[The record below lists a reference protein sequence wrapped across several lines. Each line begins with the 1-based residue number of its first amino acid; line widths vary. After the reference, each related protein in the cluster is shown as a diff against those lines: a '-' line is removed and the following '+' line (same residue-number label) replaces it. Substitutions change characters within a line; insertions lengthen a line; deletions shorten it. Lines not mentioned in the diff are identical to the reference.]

1 MAKALKSLLNIG
13 LVLFFIVIFS
23 AEAQAEVIAPK
34 IIKLM
39 EQEFLFLTGTAPA
52 NSEVLIYLDGNF
64 IGQAK
69 VKSLTKPEAVSACS
83 SFTVRGA
90 ECQPSWHF
98 QFNPTQKLADGTHVV
113 MAVAQDRTS
122 LVLSEPTSEI
132 KFTVNVVPAPILIAP
147 NEKTAT
153 ANLKPLITGLTRDN
167 SSVKIFIDGIY
178 NGETGVLRD
187 DSGTA
192 NFAYRPTLNLS
203 RGWHK
208 IQAQA
213 LSGEKFS
220 LESNLLNFNIE
231 LPMPAPMVFKPV
243 VNRETSANR
252 PFIVGLAKND
262 SRVKIYIDRKYVGEL
277 LVKNH
282 LSGTANFAY
291 KPAVALTRG
300 AHSVYTVA
308 VDKRGKASVWS
319 NTVDFSTKSS
329 AIAQSAEEEKKEA
342 IAKIKEPQKSAEI
355 KSKPVVISKSSGAVI
370 EKVTVEPVKLTLE
383 PVTAKETLESIN
395 SNLTE
400 KERAIKQELKDKEAA
415 ALEKVKN
422 LIGTGTAE
430 IKSDRGM
437 INEGKENQGRLKLD
451 LILFILFLLGVV
463 AWLLWVNR
471 ELVKERRAQTEAEEK
486 VVDNQSN
493 QPDRG

>member
-34 IIKLM
+34 IIKLLA
-39 EQEFLFLTGTAPA
+39 QESLSLTGTAPA
-52 NSEVLIYLDGNF
+52 NSEILIYLDGNF
-64 IGQAK
+64 VGRAETTF
-69 VKSLTKPEAVSACS
+69 SRLGSA
-83 SFTVRGA
+83 RA
-90 ECQPSWHF
+90 ESAAQLNWRF
-98 QFNPTQKLADGTHVV
+98 QSDLIQTLAEGSHVV

-122 LVLSEPTSEI
+122 LVLSAPTSEI
-132 KFTVNVVPAPILIAP
+132 KFTVNIVPAPILIAP

-167 SSVKIFIDGIY
+167 SLVKIFIDGVY
-178 NGETGVLRD
+178 NGATGVLRD

-192 NFAYRPTLNLS
+192 NFAYRPTLNLN

-213 LSGEKFS
+213 LSGEQSS
-220 LESNLLNFNIE
+220 LESNTLNFNIE
-231 LPMPAPMVFKPV
+231 LPMPAPTIFKPV
-243 VNRETSANR
+243 ANRETSVNR

-262 SRVKIYIDRKYVGEL
+262 SRIKIYIDKKYAGEL
-277 LVKNH
+277 LAKNH

-308 VDKRGKASVWS
+308 VDKRGKASSRS
-319 NTVDFSTKSS
+319 NIVDFSTKNS

-342 IAKIKEPQKSAEI
+342 IAKIKDPPRASEI
-355 KSKPVVISKSSGAVI
+355 KSEPVVISESSGAVI
-370 EKVTVEPVKLTLE
+370 EKAVARPVKPTPEPVMA
-383 PVTAKETLESIN
+383 PETLESIN

-400 KERAIKQELKDKEAA
+400 KERTIKQELKDKETA

-430 IKSDRGM
+430 TKSDRGM

-471 ELVKERRAQTEAEEK
+471 ELVKERRAQTEAEDK
-486 VVDNQSN
+486 LTDDKDYQPGRGRDNKLF
-493 QPDRG
+493 